1 MYVYGI
7 SVSGVFDDKSEGCVG
22 EKVRVLAMGSI
33 TLYCKSFLA
42 FVSRIKEIYR
52 I

>member
-22 EKVRVLAMGSI
+22 EKVRVLTMGSI
-33 TLYCKSFLA
+33 P
-42 FVSRIKEIYR
+42 RIILPKHNLNKNVL
-52 I
+52 